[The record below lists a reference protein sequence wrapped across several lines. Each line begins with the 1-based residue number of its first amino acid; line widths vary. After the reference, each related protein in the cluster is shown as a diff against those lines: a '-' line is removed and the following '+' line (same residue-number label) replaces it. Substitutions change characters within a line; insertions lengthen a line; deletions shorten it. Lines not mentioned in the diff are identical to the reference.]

1 MIITDTHTHLYSESF
16 EVDQEQMISRALQAG
31 VSRFFVPAIDS
42 TYSEAMYA
50 LERKYPKLVFLM
62 TGVHPTHVKEDYDF
76 TTLSENGNR
85 LIQTVELYAAGKI
98 KKILLS
104 GGNGRL
110 LVRCYR

>member
-62 TGVHPTHVKEDYDF
+62 TGVHPTHVKEDYE
-76 TTLSENGNR
+76 LS
-85 LIQTVELYAAGKI
+85 LIHI
-98 KKILLS
+98 
-104 GGNGRL
+104 
-110 LVRCYR
+110 